1 MSLKLN
7 YAEKFYE
14 YFTNCAEV
22 YIPVQ
27 FMLTYRNMYMISKS
41 TQSKIRQF
49 VFQYAFSLQEIV
61 WVVNMVSQM
70 AHMKDVGEHV
80 VTISWTD

>member
-1 MSLKLN
+1 
-7 YAEKFYE
+7 
-14 YFTNCAEV
+14 
-22 YIPVQ
+22 
-27 FMLTYRNMYMISKS
+27 MLPKNI
-41 TQSKIRQF
+41 QSKIRQF